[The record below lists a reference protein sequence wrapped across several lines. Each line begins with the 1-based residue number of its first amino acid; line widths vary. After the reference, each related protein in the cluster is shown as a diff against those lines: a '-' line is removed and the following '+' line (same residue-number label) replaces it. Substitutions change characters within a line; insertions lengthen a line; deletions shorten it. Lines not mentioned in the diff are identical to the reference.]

1 MNTIAAAP
9 ETMELAS
16 ALLHAGAHV
25 EARLE
30 EALEAECGLSLAK
43 LSVLLKLRA
52 EDDGLPLGVL
62 AERLRCVKSNVT
74 QLVDRLEAE
83 GLVRRVVGSRD
94 RRRVWAVVTGE
105 GRLRC
110 ERGEAARRRAE
121 EALLTPLDSTERE
134 TLAELLRRLM
144 EGARA

>member
-1 MNTIAAAP
+1 MNATAAAP

-16 ALLHAGAHV
+16 ALLHAGAHA
-25 EARLE
+25 EAWLE

-52 EDDGLPLGVL
+52 EEDGLPLGVL

-74 QLVDRLEAE
+74 QLVDRLVAE

-94 RRRVWAVVTGE
+94 RRRVWAVVTDE
-105 GRLRC
+105 GRRLSD
-110 ERGEAARRRAE
+110 RGEAARRRAE
-121 EALLTPLDSTERE
+121 EALLAPLGPAERE

-144 EGARA
+144 EGAGA